1 MKTSQR
7 GIALLIVLWVTAI
20 LMVMVLSFSVMI
32 RAEGYGTIAFKEGIE
47 KKLFAE
53 AGIERG
59 IMEILYRS
67 ANRNQTVFQG
77 TGDR

>member
-32 RAEGYGTIAFKEGIE
+32 RAEGYGTIAFK
-47 KKLFAE
+47 
-53 AGIERG
+53 
-59 IMEILYRS
+59 
-67 ANRNQTVFQG
+67 
-77 TGDR
+77 